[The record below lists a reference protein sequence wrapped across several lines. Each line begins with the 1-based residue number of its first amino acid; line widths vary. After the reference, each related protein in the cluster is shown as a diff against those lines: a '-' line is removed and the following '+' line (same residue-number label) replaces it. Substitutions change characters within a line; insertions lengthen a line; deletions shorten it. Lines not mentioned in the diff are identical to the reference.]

1 MSKEYTFRSYRNFE
15 MFIKCGINKLFL
27 ESDSET
33 FGVLRNQVDLFLKSV
48 ENTVGGCPCNKKKRQ
63 QAAVKVYKETVDL
76 LKGNEEAKKRI
87 MGLLNNPDVVFFD
100 EGREDGNPAYS
111 DKEGKRFAEI
121 KI

>member
-15 MFIKCGINKLFL
+15 MFIKVGMDKLFL

-33 FGVLRNQVDLFLKSV
+33 LGVLKNQVDLFLKSI

-63 QAAVKVYKETVDL
+63 QTAVKVYKETVDL
-76 LKGNEEAKKRI
+76 LKENEEAKKRI
-87 MGLLNNPDVVFFD
+87 MELLNNPDTVFFE

-111 DKEGKRFAEI
+111 KGDSKPFAEI
-121 KI
+121 KA